1 MRSAAGPP
9 PHKLTSPHARKLLTS
24 NPVVPRVIATWR
36 IAGRVIVLDRPLVV
50 GVLNVTPDSFSD
62 GGRFAAVDAAVAHA
76 ESMVAEGAD
85 IIDIGGESTR
95 PQGARQVEL
104 NDELWRVMPVLR
116 ELRRALPE
124 TPISVDTTKAEVA
137 AAALD
142 EGAQIVND
150 VSGFRLDPRMGE
162 VCAAKRAGVVLMHSR
177 GDVADMATYR
187 VASYDDVV
195 DEVLRELR
203 GRVDAARD
211 AGVDEECIV
220 VDPGIGFSKRSEH
233 SLAVLAALPRLVAWG
248 YPVLVGASRKRFVGE
263 ITGVTEPVE
272 RVHGTTGANVAA
284 LERGA
289 MIFRVH
295 DVRAARQALDVAWA
309 IKQAERPD

>member
-1 MRSAAGPP
+1 V
-9 PHKLTSPHARKLLTS
+9 L
-24 NPVVPRVIATWR
+24 VI
-36 IAGRVIVLDRPLVV
+36 DRPLVI

-76 ESMVAEGAD
+76 EAMVAEGAD

-95 PQGARQVEL
+95 PQGATPVDL
-104 NDELWRVMPVLR
+104 NEELWRVMPVLR

-124 TPISVDTTKAEVA
+124 TPISVDTVKADVA

-150 VSGFRLDPRMGE
+150 VSGFRLDPRMAG
-162 VCAAKRAGVVLMHSR
+162 VCASRRAGVVLMHSR
-177 GDVADMATYR
+177 GGVSEMATYR

-195 DEVLRELR
+195 DETSRELR
-203 GRVDAARD
+203 ARVDAARD
-211 AGVDEECIV
+211 AGVDDECIA

-233 SLAVLAALPRLVAWG
+233 SLAMLAALPRLAAWG

-263 ITGVTEPVE
+263 ITGVTEPAD
-272 RVHGTTGANVAA
+272 RVYGTTGANVAA

-289 MIFRVH
+289 RLFRVH
-295 DVRAARQALDVAWA
+295 DVRAARHALDVAWA
-309 IKQAERPD
+309 VMQAETGA

>member
-1 MRSAAGPP
+1 
-9 PHKLTSPHARKLLTS
+9 LTS
-24 NPVVPRVIATWR
+24 NPVVPRLVATWR
-36 IAGRVIVLDRPLVV
+36 IAGRVILLDRPIVI

-62 GGRFAAVDAAVAHA
+62 GGRFAAIDAALAHA

-95 PQGARQVEL
+95 PQGARPVEL
-104 NDELWRVMPVLR
+104 TEEMWRVMPVLR

-124 TPISVDTTKAEVA
+124 TPLSVDTVKSDVA

-142 EGAQIVND
+142 AGAQIVND
-150 VSGFRLDPRMGE
+150 VSGFRLDPKMAAT
-162 VCAAKRAGVVLMHSR
+162 CAQHGAGVVLMHSR
-177 GDVADMATYR
+177 GDVAEMATYR

-203 GRVDAARD
+203 ARVDAARE

-220 VDPGIGFSKRSEH
+220 VDPGVGFSKRSEH
-233 SLAVLAALPRLVAWG
+233 SLVILAALPKLAAWG
-248 YPVLVGASRKRFVGE
+248 YPVLVGVSRKRFLGE
-263 ITGVTEPVE
+263 ITGVTEPIE

-309 IKQAERPD
+309 IKQAERTE